1 MNEPDDLKVNCTT
14 FDQLIAPIMT
24 KVDAIEAGRTIH
36 HRESLTFAA
45 FVRLLIYYFV
55 TPTASGRQLLTDVL
69 SAAPS
74 LGVAKVARAT
84 FFDGF
89 NRFPVVWFQML
100 LGTVLRGTSWQTIP
114 EMAVLGQLYCIDGS
128 LFPALAKMVWA
139 EYKSKSQ
146 AIKLHLCFE
155 LNRMIAVQFV
165 VEAGNSSEREA
176 LRQMLQAGVTYIA
189 DRGYVCF
196 QLLADIVAAQ
206 AHFVMR
212 MKANLVYS
220 VVETL
225 VVELPEVVQ
234 HLFTQVTDQKV
245 CLTGAAGPPIY
256 RLVSFCVGSEKYL
269 ILTNRLELTTFQVIL
284 LYAYRWQVE
293 LLFRF
298 LKRTLTGLHLLSTS
312 KEGVTIQFYLLLCTA
327 LLQLRLKQTCVAAVE
342 APAPPATSSPTDS
355 DTMAGLMVQPEMLRS
370 ARGQTFL
377 ATVGAKLHRYW
388 KISIHWLI
396 TLRNLLARPFDEAA
410 IHLLGSTGPTVA
422 ALYRW

>member
-1 MNEPDDLKVNCTT
+1 MKEPDDLEVNCTT

-24 KVDAIEAGRTIH
+24 KVAAIEGSRAIH
-36 HRESLTFAA
+36 HRESLTFVA

-55 TPTASGRQLLTDVL
+55 TPTESGRQLLTDVL

-74 LGVAKVARAT
+74 LGLAKVERST

-100 LGTVLRGTSWQTIP
+100 LGTALTVTSWQTIP

-128 LFPALAKMVWA
+128 LFPALTKMAWA
-139 EYKSKSQ
+139 EYKSKSR

-212 MKANLVYS
+212 MKANLVYG

-225 VVELPEVVQ
+225 TVELPEVVA
-234 HLFTQVTDQKV
+234 HLFTQVTDCRV
-245 CLTGAAGPPIY
+245 CLTGAETRPIY
-256 RLVSFCVGSEKYL
+256 RLVTFTVGSEKYL
-269 ILTNRLELTTFQVIL
+269 ILTDRLELTTFQIIL
-284 LYAYRWQVE
+284 LYAYRWQIE

-312 KEGVTIQFYLLLCTA
+312 PDGVTIQFYLLLCTA
-327 LLQLRLKQTCVAAVE
+327 LLQLRLKQACIAEMEAAQ
-342 APAPPATSSPTDS
+342 PTTHDDPTD
-355 DTMAGLMVQPEMLRS
+355 TEAIAGLMVPAQRLRS

-377 ATVGAKLHRYW
+377 ATVGSKLHRYW

-396 TLRNLLARPFDEAA
+396 ILRNLLARPFDEVAV
-410 IHLLGSTGPTVA
+410 HLLGST
-422 ALYRW
+422 

>member
-1 MNEPDDLKVNCTT
+1 MNEPDDLKINCIT

-24 KVDAIEAGRTIH
+24 KVQAIEASRTIH
-36 HRESLTFAA
+36 HRERLPFAA

-55 TPTASGRQLLTDVL
+55 TPTESGRQLLTDVL

-74 LGVAKVARAT
+74 LGLGKVERST
-84 FFDGF
+84 FFDAF
-89 NRFPVVWFQML
+89 NRFPVDWFQML
-100 LGTVLRGTSWQTIP
+100 LGTVLTVTSWQTIP
-114 EMAVLGQLYCIDGS
+114 EMAMLGQLYCIDGS
-128 LFPALAKMVWA
+128 FFPALTKMVWA

-146 AIKLHLCFE
+146 AVKLHLCFE

-165 VEAGNSSEREA
+165 VDAGNSSEREA
-176 LRQMLQAGVTYIA
+176 LRQMLQAEVTYIA

-196 QLLADIVAAQ
+196 QLLADIVTAE

-225 VVELPEVVQ
+225 TVDLPEVVA
-234 HLFTQVTDQKV
+234 HLFTQVTDGRV
-245 CLTGAAGPPIY
+245 CLTGADGQPIY
-256 RLVSFCVGSEKYL
+256 RLVTFTVGSEKYL
-269 ILTNRLELTTFQVIL
+269 ILTDRLELTTFQIIL
-284 LYAYRWQVE
+284 LYAYRWQIE

-327 LLQLRLKQTCVAAVE
+327 LLQLRLKQVCVAAAE
-342 APAPPATSSPTDS
+342 APEPPANGSPADS
-355 DTMAGLMVQPEMLRS
+355 DTIAGLMVQPEKLRS

-410 IHLLGSTGPTVA
+410 IHLLGST
-422 ALYRW
+422 

>member
-1 MNEPDDLKVNCTT
+1 MNKPDDLEVNCTT

-24 KVDAIEAGRTIH
+24 KVNAIEASRTIH

-55 TPTASGRQLLTDVL
+55 TPTESGRQLLTDAL

-74 LGVAKVARAT
+74 LGLAPVERST

-100 LGTVLRGTSWQTIP
+100 LGTVLRVTRWQTIP
-114 EMAVLGQLYCIDGS
+114 EIAVLGQLYCIDGS

-165 VEAGNSSEREA
+165 VDAGNSSEREA

-220 VVETL
+220 MVETL
-225 VVELPEVVQ
+225 PVALPEVVA
-234 HLFTQVTDQKV
+234 HLFTQVTDCRV
-245 CLTGAAGPPIY
+245 CLTGADGQPIY
-256 RLVSFCVGSEKYL
+256 RLVTFTVGSERYL
-269 ILTNRLELTTFQVIL
+269 ILTNRLALTTFQVIL

-342 APAPPATSSPTDS
+342 APEPPANCSPTDS
-355 DTMAGLMVQPEMLRS
+355 DTIAGLMVQPEMLRS
-370 ARGQTFL
+370 ARSQTFL

-410 IHLLGSTGPTVA
+410 IHLLGST
-422 ALYRW
+422 

>member
-1 MNEPDDLKVNCTT
+1 
-14 FDQLIAPIMT
+14 
-24 KVDAIEAGRTIH
+24 
-36 HRESLTFAA
+36 
-45 FVRLLIYYFV
+45 
-55 TPTASGRQLLTDVL
+55 
-69 SAAPS
+69 
-74 LGVAKVARAT
+74 
-84 FFDGF
+84 
-89 NRFPVVWFQML
+89 
-100 LGTVLRGTSWQTIP
+100 
-114 EMAVLGQLYCIDGS
+114 MAVLGQLYCIDGS
-128 LFPALAKMVWA
+128 LFPALTKMVWA

-165 VEAGNSSEREA
+165 VDAGNSSEREA
-176 LRQMLQAGVTYIA
+176 LRHMLQAGVTYIA

-196 QLLADIVAAQ
+196 QLLADIVVAQ

-225 VVELPEVVQ
+225 TVELPEVVA
-234 HLFTQVTDQKV
+234 HLFTQVTDCRV
-245 CLTGAAGPPIY
+245 CLTGADGQPVY
-256 RLVSFCVGSEKYL
+256 RLVTFTVGREKYL
-269 ILTNRLELTTFQVIL
+269 ILTNRLELTTFQLIL

-327 LLQLRLKQTCVAAVE
+327 LLQLRLKQACVAAVE
-342 APAPPATSSPTDS
+342 ATQPTANCPPTDT
-355 DTMAGLMVQPEMLRS
+355 DAIAGLMVQPEILRS

-377 ATVGAKLHRYW
+377 ATVGSKLHRYW

-410 IHLLGSTGPTVA
+410 IHLLGST
-422 ALYRW
+422 

>member
-1 MNEPDDLKVNCTT
+1 MNKPDDLEVNCTT
-14 FDQLIAPIMT
+14 FDQLIAPIMP
-24 KVDAIEAGRTIH
+24 KVNAIEASRTIH

-45 FVRLLIYYFV
+45 FVRLLLYYFV
-55 TPTASGRQLLTDVL
+55 TPTESGRQLLTDVL

-100 LGTVLRGTSWQTIP
+100 LGTVLQVTRWQTIP

-165 VEAGNSSEREA
+165 VDAGNSSEREA

-212 MKANLVYS
+212 MKANLVSS
-220 VVETL
+220 VVETWP
-225 VVELPEVVQ
+225 VALPEVVA
-234 HLFTQVTDQKV
+234 HLFTQVTDGRV
-245 CLTGAAGPPIY
+245 CLTGAAAQPIY
-256 RLVSFCVGSEKYL
+256 RLVTFTVGSERYL
-269 ILTNRLELTTFQVIL
+269 ILTNRLELTTFQIIL

-327 LLQLRLKQTCVAAVE
+327 LLQLRCKQDCVAAVE
-342 APAPPATSSPTDS
+342 ALEPPANCSPADS
-355 DTMAGLMVQPEMLRS
+355 DTIAGLMIQPENLRS
-370 ARGQTFL
+370 ARSQTFL

-410 IHLLGSTGPTVA
+410 IHLLGST
-422 ALYRW
+422 

>member
-1 MNEPDDLKVNCTT
+1 MNESDDHEANCTT

-24 KVDAIEAGRTIH
+24 KVNAIEASRTVH

-45 FVRLLIYYFV
+45 FVRLLVYYFV
-55 TPTASGRQLLTDVL
+55 TPTESGRQLLTDVL

-74 LGVAKVARAT
+74 LGLAKVERST

-89 NRFPVVWFQML
+89 NRFPVVWFQLL
-100 LGTVLRGTSWQTIP
+100 LGTVLTVTSWQTIP

-128 LFPALAKMVWA
+128 LFPALTKMVWA
-139 EYKSKSQ
+139 EYKSQSQ

-165 VEAGNSSEREA
+165 VDAGNSSEREA

-206 AHFVMR
+206 AYFVMR

-220 VVETL
+220 VVATL
-225 VVELPEVVQ
+225 PVELPEVVA
-234 HLFTQVTDQKV
+234 HLFTQVTDCRV
-245 CLTGAAGPPIY
+245 CLTGATAQPIY
-256 RLVSFCVGSEKYL
+256 RLVTFTVGSEKYL

-327 LLQLRLKQTCVAAVE
+327 LLQLRLKQACVAEVE
-342 APAPPATSSPTDS
+342 APEPPANSSPADS
-355 DTMAGLMVQPEMLRS
+355 DTIAGLMVQPEKLRS
-370 ARGQTFL
+370 ARSQTFL

-410 IHLLGSTGPTVA
+410 IHLLGST
-422 ALYRW
+422 

>member
-1 MNEPDDLKVNCTT
+1 MNEPDDHAENCTT

-24 KVDAIEAGRTIH
+24 KVNAIEASRTIH

-55 TPTASGRQLLTDVL
+55 TPTESGRQLLTDVL

-84 FFDGF
+84 FFDAF
-89 NRFPVVWFQML
+89 NRFPVVWFQLL
-100 LGTVLRGTSWQTIP
+100 LGTVLTATNWQTIP

-165 VEAGNSSEREA
+165 VDAGNSSEREA

-225 VVELPEVVQ
+225 TVELPEVVA
-234 HLFTQVTDQKV
+234 HLFTPVTDCRV
-245 CLTGAAGPPIY
+245 CLTGAQAHPTY
-256 RLVSFCVGSEKYL
+256 RLVTFMVGSEKYL

-327 LLQLRLKQTCVAAVE
+327 LLQLRLKQACVAAVE
-342 APAPPATSSPTDS
+342 APEPPANSSPSAS
-355 DTMAGLMVQPEMLRS
+355 DTIAGLMVQPEMLRS

-377 ATVGAKLHRYW
+377 ATVGSKLHRYW

-410 IHLLGSTGPTVA
+410 VYLLGST
-422 ALYRW
+422 

>member
-1 MNEPDDLKVNCTT
+1 MNEPDDLKENCTT
-14 FDQLIAPIMT
+14 FDQLIEPIMT
-24 KVDAIEAGRTIH
+24 KVQAIEASRAIH
-36 HRESLTFAA
+36 YRERLTFAT
-45 FVRLLIYYFV
+45 FVRLLVYYFV
-55 TPTASGRQLLTDVL
+55 MPVESGRQLLTDAL

-74 LGVAKVARAT
+74 LGLEKVERST

-89 NRFPVVWFQML
+89 NRFPVAWFQML
-100 LGTVLRGTSWQTIP
+100 LGTVLTVTTWQRIP

-128 LFPALAKMVWA
+128 LFPALTKMVWA

-155 LNRMIAVQFV
+155 LNRMIAVQFLV
-165 VEAGNSSEREA
+165 DAGNSSEREA

-225 VVELPEVVQ
+225 TVELPEAVS

-245 CLTGAAGPPIY
+245 CLTGAAAQPIY
-256 RLVSFCVGSEKYL
+256 RLVVFTVGSERYL

-284 LYAYRWQVE
+284 LYAYRWQIE

-327 LLQLRLKQTCVAAVE
+327 LLQLGLKQACVAEVE
-342 APAPPATSSPTDS
+342 AELPTPNCLPADS
-355 DTMAGLMVQPEMLRS
+355 EAIAGLMVQPEKLRS

-377 ATVGAKLHRYW
+377 ATVGSKLHRYW
-388 KISIHWLI
+388 KITIHWLI
-396 TLRNLLARPFDEAA
+396 TLRNLLARPFDKAA
-410 IHLLGSTGPTVA
+410 VHLLGST
-422 ALYRW
+422 

>member
-1 MNEPDDLKVNCTT
+1 MNKPDDLEVNCTT

-24 KVDAIEAGRTIH
+24 KVNAIEASRTIH

-55 TPTASGRQLLTDVL
+55 TPTESGRQLLTDAL

-74 LGVAKVARAT
+74 LGLAPVERST

-100 LGTVLRGTSWQTIP
+100 LGMVLRVTRWQTIP
-114 EMAVLGQLYCIDGS
+114 EIAVLGQLYCIDGS

-165 VEAGNSSEREA
+165 VDAGNSSEREA

-220 VVETL
+220 MVETL
-225 VVELPEVVQ
+225 PVALPEVVA
-234 HLFTQVTDQKV
+234 HLFTQVTDCRV
-245 CLTGAAGPPIY
+245 CLTGADGQPIY
-256 RLVSFCVGSEKYL
+256 RLVTFTVGSERYL
-269 ILTNRLELTTFQVIL
+269 ILTNRLALTTFQVIL

-342 APAPPATSSPTDS
+342 APEPPANCSPTDS
-355 DTMAGLMVQPEMLRS
+355 DTIAGLMVQPEMLRS
-370 ARGQTFL
+370 ARSQTFL

-410 IHLLGSTGPTVA
+410 IHLLGST
-422 ALYRW
+422 

>member
-1 MNEPDDLKVNCTT
+1 
-14 FDQLIAPIMT
+14 MT
-24 KVDAIEAGRTIH
+24 KVEAIEASRLIH
-36 HRESLTFAA
+36 HRESLSFAA

-55 TPTASGRQLLTDVL
+55 TPTESGRQLLTDAL

-74 LGVAKVARAT
+74 LGVAKVARST

-100 LGTVLRGTSWQTIP
+100 LGTVLTVTTWQRIP

-128 LFPALAKMVWA
+128 LFPALTKMVWA
-139 EYKSKSQ
+139 EYKNKSQ
-146 AIKLHLCFE
+146 AVKLHLCFE
-155 LNRMIAVQFV
+155 LNRMIAVQFLV
-165 VEAGNSSEREA
+165 DAGNSSEREA

-212 MKANLVYS
+212 MKANLVYT
-220 VVETL
+220 VVEML
-225 VVELPEVVQ
+225 AVELPEVVSP
-234 HLFTQVTDQKV
+234 LFTQVTDSRV
-245 CLTGAAGPPIY
+245 CLSGADGQPTY
-256 RLVSFCVGSEKYL
+256 RLVAFTVASERYL

-327 LLQLRLKQTCVAAVE
+327 LLQLRLKQACVTAVE
-342 APAPPATSSPTDS
+342 ATEPPTNCSPTDC
-355 DTMAGLMVQPEMLRS
+355 DAIAGLMVQPEMLLS
-370 ARGQTFL
+370 ARSQTFL
-377 ATVGAKLHRYW
+377 AIVGAKLHRYW

-396 TLRNLLARPFDEAA
+396 TLRNLLARPFDKAV
-410 IHLLGSTGPTVA
+410 IHLLGST
-422 ALYRW
+422 

>member
-1 MNEPDDLKVNCTT
+1 MNEPDDLEVNCTT
-14 FDQLIAPIMT
+14 FDKLIAPIMP
-24 KVDAIEAGRTIH
+24 KVEAIEASRCIH

-45 FVRLLIYYFV
+45 FVRLLVYYFV
-55 TPTASGRQLLTDVL
+55 MPVESGRQLLTDVL
-69 SAAPS
+69 SAAPT
-74 LGVAKVARAT
+74 LGVEKVERST

-89 NRFPVVWFQML
+89 NRFPVVWFEML
-100 LGTVLRGTSWQTIP
+100 LGTVLRATSWQRIP
-114 EMAVLGQLYCIDGS
+114 EMAALGQLYCIDGS
-128 LFPALAKMVWA
+128 LFPALTKMTWA

-155 LNRMIAVQFV
+155 LNRMIAVQFLV
-165 VEAGNSSEREA
+165 DAGNSSEREA
-176 LRQMLQAGVTYIA
+176 LRQMLHAGVTYIA

-196 QLLADIVAAQ
+196 QLLADIVAAG

-212 MKANLVYS
+212 MKSNLVYNI
-220 VVETL
+220 VETL
-225 VVELPEVVQ
+225 TVALPEVVQ

-245 CLTGAAGPPIY
+245 CLTGAAGQPIY

-327 LLQLRLKQTCVAAVE
+327 LLQLRLKQACVAAVE
-342 APAPPATSSPTDS
+342 ATEPPANCLPTDS
-355 DTMAGLMVQPEMLRS
+355 DTIAGLIVQPEMLLS
-370 ARGQTFL
+370 ARSQTFL
-377 ATVGAKLHRYW
+377 ATVGSKLHRYW

-396 TLRNLLARPFDEAA
+396 TLRNLLARPFDKAA
-410 IHLLGSTGPTVA
+410 IHLLGHT
-422 ALYRW
+422 